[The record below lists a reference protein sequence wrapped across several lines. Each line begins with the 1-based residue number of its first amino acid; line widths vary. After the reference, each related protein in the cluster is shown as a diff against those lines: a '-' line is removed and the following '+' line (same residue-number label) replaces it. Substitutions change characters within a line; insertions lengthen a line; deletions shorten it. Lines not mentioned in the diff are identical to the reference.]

1 MVSQNEKSSTRLPPG
16 QRETKALLRWGVD
29 HPGIT
34 RSIPRRN
41 LSTWKMVVDGLVE
54 NPLTLP
60 WNDFLKLPFTE
71 ATIDFHCVEG
81 WSVRNCLWGGVQF
94 RILADLAKPKSEG
107 KFVFFESED
116 GYTTSL
122 TLEELD
128 KAMLAYKL
136 NGKDIDDELGG
147 PMRLI
152 VPDKYAYKSPMWV
165 RRITFRDKKDLG
177 YWERKGY
184 SDTADPWKNDR
195 YR

>member
-1 MVSQNEKSSTRLPPG
+1 
-16 QRETKALLRWGVD
+16 
-29 HPGIT
+29 
-34 RSIPRRN
+34 
-41 LSTWKMVVDGLVE
+41 
-54 NPLTLP
+54 
-60 WNDFLKLPFTE
+60 
-71 ATIDFHCVEG
+71 
-81 WSVRNCLWGGVQF
+81 
-94 RILADLAKPKSEG
+94 LADSAKPKSED

-116 GYTTSL
+116 EYTTSL

-147 PMRLI
+147 PVRLI

-165 RRITFRDKKDLG
+165 RRITFRDKKDLD